1 MKNGIIHN
9 TNILLRGIKMTNLKK
24 GFTLIELLVVIAI
37 IAILA
42 AILFPVFAQAR
53 EKARQTS
60 CLSNVKQLGTAL
72 QLYVDDFDE
81 VYPANV
87 PEPRTYNGP
96 VSSIMATDVWGFGA
110 ANFPTV
116 FTWKDALFP
125 YVKNINMYYCPSI
138 GKKAWGYGY
147 NVYLCSS
154 DCNHP
159 NDTATAMAEIKNPS
173 EVVFCADVAPDGE
186 NNTAHDLI
194 LVYQQSAQRHN
205 GGQNWCFCDGHAK
218 YFKRSQGP
226 WDLSVHTSGLGYGNP
241 YLDYTA
247 Q

>member
-1 MKNGIIHN
+1 MFQ
-9 TNILLRGIKMTNLKK
+9 RQK

-60 CLSNVKQLGTAL
+60 CLSNCKQLGTAL

-116 FTWKDALFP
+116 FTWKDALYP
-125 YVKNINMYYCPSI
+125 YVKNINMYYCPSV

-159 NDTATAMAEIKNPS
+159 NDTATAMAEIKRPS
-173 EVVFCADVAPDGE
+173 EVVFCADVAPNGE
-186 NNTAHDLI
+186 QVNGQGTAHDLI
-194 LVYQQSAQRHN
+194 LTYQESCQRHN

-218 YFKRSQGP
+218 YSKPSQAPINGSYG
-226 WDLSVHTSGLGYGNP
+226 DGYWPNIWGEYNS
-241 YLDYTA
+241 YFNWRY